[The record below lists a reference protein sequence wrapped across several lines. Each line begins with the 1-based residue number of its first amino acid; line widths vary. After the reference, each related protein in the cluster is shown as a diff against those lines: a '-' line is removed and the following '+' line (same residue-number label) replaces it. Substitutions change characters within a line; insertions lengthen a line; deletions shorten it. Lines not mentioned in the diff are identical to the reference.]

1 MATVSCHLRPGTP
14 SRCGARV
21 RGQSDSVVPR
31 TAASGEISSC
41 DHTTWN
47 IQLGQPSVN
56 PSGLVLEAGGTST

>member
-1 MATVSCHLRPGTP
+1 MATVSCHLRLGTP
-14 SRCGARV
+14 GQCGARV

-47 IQLGQPSVN
+47 ITTTN
-56 PSGLVLEAGGTST
+56 YN

>member
-1 MATVSCHLRPGTP
+1 MATVSCHLRLGTP
-14 SRCGARV
+14 GQCGARV

-47 IQLGQPSVN
+47 HGDIIY
-56 PSGLVLEAGGTST
+56 GGPVVRNDD